1 MLTLTSRDVGVAHG
15 FLGADEVSGKRALHD
30 ELAGP
35 ARWVEP
41 GTAHCYPL
49 SYGAYCRVREAQ
61 EKPPARHRTLGP
73 DIDYYLWRH
82 RRHLAADVDVLLI
95 VREDTPPRIRRIIAE
110 ILVAI
115 RRGHPADDAIRHVSR
130 RFGLRP
136 ARARA
141 LITPCIG
148 FEAHACPEEFSPSNG
163 VCVD

>member
-1 MLTLTSRDVGVAHG
+1 LTTSMLTLTSRDVGVAHG
-15 FLGADEVSGKRALHD
+15 FLGADGVSGEGALHD

-49 SYGAYCRVREAQ
+49 SYGAY
-61 EKPPARHRTLGP
+61 
-73 DIDYYLWRH
+73 Y